1 MTRSVF
7 AGLVSL
13 SMFAVQGVAAAQDV
27 DIHIRIA
34 PDVADTIAQIVRTD
48 VVPDIQ
54 REIRDAVIGVVPRL
68 PDLAMLVGANAAAIQ
83 DREFR
88 FEQTRRETKTL
99 TLGPS
104 GALDL
109 DTLGGDIT
117 VTVGTGRDTIVEI
130 VRISRGRTE
139 ADAVAG
145 LDQFAVNVEQRGT
158 RASVSSRYQQQD
170 RRSAYRVHAN
180 YNVTAPAGTTMTIK
194 SLGGNIR
201 VKGIRGD
208 LSADTAGGNIEISGA
223 GRVSHVKTLGGNLTL
238 TEVTSDEAIVA
249 ETFGGNVN
257 IQALK
262 ARRLSASTTGGD
274 VIARDVA
281 CESADLSSLGGS
293 VEYAGTLARSGRYT
307 LHSTGGNIRFYPTGN
322 VGFELDASTFAGEIR
337 SDLPLQTTGSASQGR
352 GMQRTLHGTSGDGSA
367 IVKATTMS
375 GNVVIGRKQ

>member
-1 MTRSVF
+1 
-7 AGLVSL
+7 
-13 SMFAVQGVAAAQDV
+13 
-27 DIHIRIA
+27 
-34 PDVADTIAQIVRTD
+34 
-48 VVPDIQ
+48 
-54 REIRDAVIGVVPRL
+54 
-68 PDLAMLVGANAAAIQ
+68 
-83 DREFR
+83 
-88 FEQTRRETKTL
+88 
-99 TLGPS
+99 GPS

-223 GRVSHVKTLGGNLTL
+223 GR
-238 TEVTSDEAIVA
+238 
-249 ETFGGNVN
+249 
-257 IQALK
+257 
-262 ARRLSASTTGGD
+262 
-274 VIARDVA
+274 
-281 CESADLSSLGGS
+281 
-293 VEYAGTLARSGRYT
+293 
-307 LHSTGGNIRFYPTGN
+307 
-322 VGFELDASTFAGEIR
+322 
-337 SDLPLQTTGSASQGR
+337 
-352 GMQRTLHGTSGDGSA
+352 
-367 IVKATTMS
+367 
-375 GNVVIGRKQ
+375 